1 MMQINTQISFKT
13 TKIENIL
20 DEVYKDLT
28 ELTEENFNQKFQSA
42 KLKME
47 FARKLKIENHSKF
60 HNFQPSKK
68 IIQMAKLISKKY
80 DNVVKDWAEKLKM
93 VQKEIEL
100 SQNQKKIS
108 IYSR

>member
-28 ELTEENFNQKFQSA
+28 ELTEENFNQKFQST

-47 FARKLKIENHSKF
+47 FARKLKIENQSKF

-68 IIQMAKLISKKY
+68 IIQMAKHISKKY

>member
-28 ELTEENFNQKFQSA
+28 ELTEENFNQKFQST

-47 FARKLKIENHSKF
+47 FARKLKIENQSKF
-60 HNFQPSKK
+60 HNFKPSKK
-68 IIQMAKLISKKY
+68 IIQMAKHISEKY

-108 IYSR
+108 IYNR

>member
-47 FARKLKIENHSKF
+47 FARKLKIENQSKS